1 MTPEQKKLFDSLEK
15 GSIQEVA
22 QVKELS
28 LNDRVLIVDSL
39 NIFLR
44 AFTVIRHLNPS
55 GNHIGGLT
63 GFLRTLSKVVNLVR
77 PTRVILVFDGKGA
90 STNKKYLYPEYK
102 ANRGIRRVTNW
113 DIFEDQSQESEAI
126 TNQIVRLID
135 YLKCLPVDLLSI
147 EKIEADDVI
156 GYMATKFDKD
166 VTIVSGDRD
175 FLQLVSD
182 KITVYSPT
190 KDKFY
195 TPKLVLKEYLCTP
208 INFLMQKVLKGDSG
222 DNVPGVKGL
231 AEKTIVKLYP
241 ELAEDEAVTLDQIV
255 EKAKVTDGKGYI
267 NIKNFEYQLRINEKL
282 MDLTNPNVPEDS
294 QLIINNVMENP
305 SKNLDTKMFLK
316 LYEDDQLGGSIN
328 NPQNWLFTNFHNLSK
343 YKQL

>member
-15 GSIQEVA
+15 ESIQEVA
-22 QVKELS
+22 QTKELS
-28 LNDRVLIVDSL
+28 VNDRVLIVDSL

-113 DIFEDQSQESEAI
+113 DIFEDQGQESDAI
-126 TNQIVRLID
+126 TNQIVRLVD

-156 GYMATKFDKD
+156 GYMATKFEND

-195 TPKLVLKEYLCTP
+195 TPKMVLKEYYCTSH
-208 INFLMQKVLKGDSG
+208 NFLMQKVLKGDKG

-231 AEKTIVKLYP
+231 AEKTILKLYP
-241 ELAEDEAVTLDQIV
+241 ELAEDELVTLDQII
-255 EKAKVTDGKGYI
+255 EKAKSSEGNGYT
-267 NIKNFEYQLRINEKL
+267 NICNFEYQLRINEKL

-294 QLIINNVMENP
+294 QTIINTVLENP
-305 SKNLDTKMFLK
+305 TKNLDSKTFLK
-316 LYEDDQLGGSIN
+316 FYEEDQLGGSIN
-328 NPQNWLFTNFHNLSK
+328 NPQNWLFTNFHQLGK
-343 YKQL
+343 YK